1 MTPFGEKVR
10 AMRTE
15 RGVAQKEMAAALGV
29 SPAYLSA
36 LEHGRRGVPNWA
48 MVQKI
53 IGFFNVIWDEAEA
66 LEQLAQRSDPRVT
79 LVTAGLSPVAT
90 ALANRLA
97 LQIGTLSDDDI
108 ARIVALLD
116 EIDQNSASRSSSRS
130 LTSQP

>member
-10 AMRTE
+10 AMRTG
-15 RGVAQKEMAAALGV
+15 RGVSQKEMAAALGV

-36 LEHGRRGVPNWA
+36 LEHGRRGIPNWA

-53 IGFFNVIWDEAEA
+53 IGFFNVIWDEAEELEA
-66 LEQLAQRSDPRVT
+66 LAARSDPRVT
-79 LVTAGLSPVAT
+79 LDTAGLSPAAT

-97 LQIGTLSDDDI
+97 ARIGTLGQEDI
-108 ARIVALLD
+108 ARIGALLD

>member
-10 AMRTE
+10 TMRTE
-15 RGVAQKEMAAALGV
+15 RGIAQKDMAAALGV

-53 IGFFNVIWDEAEA
+53 IGFFNVIWDEAEELEA
-66 LEQLAQRSDPRVT
+66 LAARSDPRVT
-79 LVTAGLSPVAT
+79 VDTAGLSPKAT

-97 LQIGTLSDDDI
+97 SQIGMLGEDDI
-108 ARIVALLD
+108 ARIVALLE
-116 EIDQNSASRSSSRS
+116 EIDQKSASRSSSRS